1 MYVETWEDFARKKE
15 VCYDKI
21 KMANDNINILLH
33 DVFLK
38 DEMGFFPFKRETS
51 HSPFF

>member
-1 MYVETWEDFARKKE
+1 MYVEKWGEDFARKKK

-33 DVFLK
+33 DVF
-38 DEMGFFPFKRETS
+38 F
-51 HSPFF
+51 